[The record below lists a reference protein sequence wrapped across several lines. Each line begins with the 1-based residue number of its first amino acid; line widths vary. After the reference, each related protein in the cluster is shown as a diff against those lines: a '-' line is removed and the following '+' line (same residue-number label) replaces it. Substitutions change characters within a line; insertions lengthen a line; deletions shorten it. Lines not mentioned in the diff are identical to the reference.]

1 MSLLNQHI
9 AELQEKL
16 QTLLKA
22 YRQLVLEN
30 QRLEKELTELRQ
42 LQVSNTHALSALEQK
57 LSAARITSGNW
68 DPQEKLKLQKQIDS
82 YLKEIDKC
90 LALLHA

>member
-16 QTLLKA
+16 HTLLKA
-22 YRQLVLEN
+22 HRQLVLEN
-30 QRLEKELTELRQ
+30 QRLEKELSSLQQ
-42 LQVSNTHALSALEQK
+42 LQASNTNALSALEQK
-57 LSAARITSGNW
+57 LAAARITNGTW

>member
-22 YRQLVLEN
+22 YRQLELEN

-42 LQVSNTHALSALEQK
+42 LQVNNTHALSALEQK
-57 LSAARITSGNW
+57 LAAARITSGNW
-68 DPQEKLKLQKQIDS
+68 DPQEKLKLQKQIDN

>member
-22 YRQLVLEN
+22 YRQLELEN

-42 LQVSNTHALSALEQK
+42 LQVNNTHALSVLEQK
-57 LSAARITSGNW
+57 LAAARITSGNW

>member
-22 YRQLVLEN
+22 YRQLELEN
-30 QRLEKELTELRQ
+30 QRLEKELTDLRQ

-57 LSAARITSGNW
+57 LAAARITSGTW

>member
-22 YRQLVLEN
+22 YRHLELEN
-30 QRLEKELTELRQ
+30 QRLEKELTDLRQ
-42 LQVSNTHALSALEQK
+42 LRLCQRTGLNCPIHRWESCP
-57 LSAARITSGNW
+57 IT
-68 DPQEKLKLQKQIDS
+68 
-82 YLKEIDKC
+82 
-90 LALLHA
+90 ALLGGLSGLPPTR